1 MSEFTKPVEKLSE
14 STKDYVKIKTDEL
27 KLQLV
32 KGLSISVN
40 QILSLLLVL
49 FCGLIVLLAI
59 AITVMLLMGSLI
71 GNYAMG
77 ALLVAIIFAALTY
90 YLYRKK
96 DTMFV
101 DTFVELFAKLF
112 FEEDEEPSDGTPR
125 DNNS

>member
-90 YLYRKK
+90 YLYKRKDK
-96 DTMFV
+96 MFV

-112 FEEDEEPSDGTPR
+112 FEEDEEPSDETPR